1 MRASIHWSGM
11 EDINDNKE
19 CCYDYRRETTTLTPR
34 LFPMIDM
41 DTAANAIPT
50 EKEPS
55 EANATALGG

>member
-1 MRASIHWSGM
+1 M

-55 EANATALGG
+55 EANATAIGG

>member
-1 MRASIHWSGM
+1 MTTEGAARTT
-11 EDINDNKE
+11 ED
-19 CCYDYRRETTTLTPR
+19 ETTTLTPG

-55 EANATALGG
+55 EANSTAIGG